1 MDKYGFIGCGN
12 MGGALIRAAAK
23 SVAPER
29 LMIADRDAQKVRTLA
44 DGTGAAASEAADIAG
59 TCRQIFLGVKPQG
72 MEELFA
78 EIRPVLQERTDRFVL
93 VTMAAGVPVSRIR
106 AFAGREDVPV
116 IRLMPNLPASVGE
129 GMIVWCAEGATDE
142 EKEVYRSLLSHAGR
156 LLEVP
161 EEMIDAGTG
170 LSGSGPGYICY
181 FIEALVKGGERVG
194 FTKEEATALA
204 VQTVKGTAVL
214 LSETGVDPA
223 ALRKAVCSPHGT
235 TLAGLSA
242 LEEGSFFSDTEEA
255 VVRAYN
261 RAKEL

>member
-1 MDKYGFIGCGN
+1 MEKYGFIGCGN

-23 SVAPER
+23 SVRPEQIM
-29 LMIADRDAQKVRTLA
+29 LADSAVSKAETLA
-44 DGTGAAASEAADIAG
+44 KETGALLSSAVQIAK
-59 TCRQIFLGVKPQG
+59 TCNQIFLGVKPQG
-72 MEELFA
+72 MEALFN
-78 EIRPVLQERTDRFVL
+78 EIGPVLKERKDRFVL

-106 AFAGREDVPV
+106 MFAGLKSVPV
-116 IRLMPNLPASVGE
+116 IRLMPNLPVSVGE
-129 GMIVWCAEGATDE
+129 GMIVWCSEDTEPG
-142 EKEVYRSLLSHAGR
+142 EKDVFRLLLSHAGR
-156 LLEVP
+156 LLEVR

-181 FIEALVKGGERVG
+181 FIEALIRGGERVG
-194 FTKEEATALA
+194 FSKEEATVLA

-214 LSETGVDPA
+214 LSETGMDPA
-223 ALRKAVCSPHGT
+223 TLRKAVCSPHGT

-242 LEEGSFFSDTEEA
+242 LEEGSFFENTEDA